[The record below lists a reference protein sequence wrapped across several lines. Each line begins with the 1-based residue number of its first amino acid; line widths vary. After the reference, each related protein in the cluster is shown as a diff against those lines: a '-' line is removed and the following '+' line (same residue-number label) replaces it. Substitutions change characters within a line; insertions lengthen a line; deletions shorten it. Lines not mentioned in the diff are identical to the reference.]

1 MPESN
6 DDHKSS
12 RPKDE
17 TLRLNWSELDFP
29 SDHLSVKRLRTI
41 FPELFD
47 DGSALSAGASTFFEP
62 SNDEFSAHLQRLNDL
77 ISYERTIADYAFYNA
92 IDPYPSKTLDDRCKS
107 EAEEAKQM
115 LEPLYLEFRLA
126 DSPESA
132 RLLIRHIEEQ
142 GAKQGA
148 QIKTRAR

>member
-6 DDHKSS
+6 DDHDLSHSPEK
-12 RPKDE
+12 PLLLK
-17 TLRLNWSELDFP
+17 WSEIDFP
-29 SDHLSVKRLRTI
+29 SDYLSVKRLRTI
-41 FPELFD
+41 FPKLFD
-47 DGSALSAGASTFFEP
+47 DGSALSDGFSSFFEP
-62 SNDEFSAHLQRLNDL
+62 SNDEFSTHLHRLNDL
-77 ISYERTIADYAFYNA
+77 INYERTIADYAFYNST
-92 IDPYPSKTLDDRCKS
+92 DPYPSKTLDDRCKS

-126 DSPESA
+126 DSPETA

-142 GAKQGA
+142 GAKQGV